1 MTHDTNDRYS
11 GETAATIAIR
21 HEDMQIVIASRFS
34 DWALH
39 HDSTVTEWIQQARLS
54 SSLHTT
60 LVPLDD
66 LRGWNRD
73 SLSGNISHETG
84 RFFSVI
90 GIHCRHRVDRVEIEW
105 DQPII
110 EQPETGILGILAK
123 QINGVL
129 HFCLQ
134 AKVEPGNIGAIQLSP
149 TVQATYSNYT
159 GVHGGTTPLFLEHFM
174 TPAVG
179 RVIFAKMQTEDGGR
193 FLYKSNRNMI
203 VAAGDDVPEELPD
216 GFIWLT
222 LRQIVSLFEQD
233 NLVNACARSILSG
246 LIFTATR
253 TFPPARSHTKDGMHS
268 NSDGYD
274 GIRGTLL
281 WLDDRRAANH
291 MQTRRIGLNEL
302 QEWSVDGK
310 GFFSH
315 REKRFFRIIGLN
327 VSSGSREVQSWCQPI
342 IENPAAG
349 IIGLLIRNGGNGVE
363 LLMQAK
369 AEAGNRNSV
378 QLGPTVQF
386 TQANYEGSRKLI
398 KPFLYEEFLDTGP
411 FQQLHQSQQ
420 SEEGARFYR
429 EYHLHRI
436 LLLPDGFDLPIPS
449 DYRWLPLEHA
459 LFLLHLG
466 EQVNSCARSI
476 LSCLL

>member
-1 MTHDTNDRYS
+1 MHDLHVTGS
-11 GETAATIAIR
+11 KEISEAIAI
-21 HEDMQIVIASRFS
+21 HPEDVRAVIASRFS
-34 DWALH
+34 DAALH
-39 HDSTVTEWIQQARLS
+39 DDAVVAQWIQQARDS
-54 SSLHTT
+54 ASLQTM
-60 LVPLDD
+60 LVPLED
-66 LRGWNRD
+66 LRGWSRD
-73 SLSGNISHETG
+73 ARNGNIVHETG

-90 GIHCRHRVDRVEIEW
+90 GIHCRHRVDRLEIEW

-123 QINGVL
+123 QINGIL

-134 AKVEPGNIGAIQLSP
+134 AKVEPGNIGTIQLSP

-159 GVHGGTTPLFLEHFM
+159 AVHGGTTPLFLEHFISPQ
-174 TPAVG
+174 TEQI
-179 RVIFAKMQTEDGGR
+179 IFAKMQSEDGGR

-203 VAAGDDVPEELPD
+203 VHAGDDFPDELPD

-222 LRQIVSLFEQD
+222 LRQVASLFEQH
-233 NLVNACARSILSG
+233 NLVNACARSILSSLVFAAWPAFAATPPSTSTRMPLPPHG
-246 LIFTATR
+246 LE
-253 TFPPARSHTKDGMHS
+253 
-268 NSDGYD
+268 
-274 GIRGTLL
+274 GIRATLQ
-281 WLDDRRAANH
+281 WLDDRRSANH
-291 MQTRRIGLNEL
+291 MLSRRIGLNEL
-302 QEWSVDGK
+302 QEWEVDGK

-315 REKRFFRIIGLN
+315 QEKRFFRIVGLN
-327 VSSGSREVQSWCQPI
+327 VSSGSREVRNWSQPI

-349 IIGLLIRNGGNGVE
+349 IIGLLLRKGHNGTE

-369 AEAGNRNSV
+369 TEAGNRTAV

-386 TQANYEGSRKLI
+386 TQGNYEGSRKLL
-398 KPFLYEEFLDTGP
+398 KPFLYDEFLNTGP
-411 FQQLHQSQQ
+411 FQQIHKSHQ

-429 EYHLHRI
+429 EYHVHRI
-436 LLLPDGFDLPIPS
+436 LIMPDNFDLPIPS
-449 DYRWLPLEHA
+449 NYRWLPLEHV

>member
-1 MTHDTNDRYS
+1 MTHDTNDNYS
-11 GETAATIAIR
+11 GIAASIAIR
-21 HEDMQIVIASRFS
+21 QEDMQTVIASRFS
-34 DWALH
+34 DWSLH
-39 HDSTVTEWIQQARLS
+39 HDSSVTEWIQQARLS
-54 SSLHTT
+54 ASLHTT

-66 LRGWNRD
+66 LGGWSRD
-73 SLSGNISHETG
+73 RLSGNIAHETG

-159 GVHGGTTPLFLEHFM
+159 GVHGGTTPLFLEHFISP
-174 TPAVG
+174 PAD
-179 RVIFAKMQTEDGGR
+179 RIIFAKMQSEDGGR

-203 VAAGDDVPEELPD
+203 VDAGDAFPAELPD

-222 LRQIVSLFEQD
+222 LRQIACLFEQQ
-233 NLVNACARSILSG
+233 NLVNACARSILSS
-246 LIFTATR
+246 LVFAAWPAFAATAPEAPDR
-253 TFPPARSHTKDGMHS
+253 TQLHAHGRK
-268 NSDGYD
+268 
-274 GIRGTLL
+274 GIRTTLQ
-281 WLDDRRAANH
+281 WLDDRRSANH

-302 QEWSVDGK
+302 QEWGVDGK

-315 REKRFFRIIGLN
+315 REKRFFRIVGLN
-327 VSSGSREVQSWCQPI
+327 VTSGSREVRNWCQPI
-342 IENPAAG
+342 IENPAPG
-349 IIGLLIRNGGNGVE
+349 VIGLLLRNGCNGTE

-369 AEAGNRNSV
+369 TEAGNRNTV

-386 TQANYEGSRKLI
+386 TQGNYEGSRKLL

-411 FQQLHQSQQ
+411 FHQIHQSHQ

-429 EYHLHRI
+429 EYHVHRI
-436 LLLPDGFDLPIPS
+436 LILPDGFDLSIPS
-449 DYRWLPLEHA
+449 DYRWLPLEHV